1 MFVKPNRPAACLYM
15 MYVLLWQCK
24 ACCLLL
30 LADRVC
36 GQTGSQS
43 VWWCLHVLCHAVLC
57 CAVLQVRYSE
67 MPASVL
73 SAANKLGGG
82 RAQPALQLVG
92 YEGEVEA
99 AIKYAFGNTFVCQVS
114 GMKAPLLQPW
124 GINKAT
130 LVRKAGRGSSAC

>member
-1 MFVKPNRPAACLYM
+1 M
-15 MYVLLWQCK
+15 
-24 ACCLLL
+24 
-30 LADRVC
+30 
-36 GQTGSQS
+36 
-43 VWWCLHVLCHAVLC
+43 C

-114 GMKAPLLQPW
+114 GMEAPLLGPW
-124 GINKAT
+124 GIHLAAVGVEGLGGGAQYTEHAHVFSRRWSYPNHMNHALTKTADV
-130 LVRKAGRGSSAC
+130 LPCAQQSRLELSGKEGPREEGCGVL